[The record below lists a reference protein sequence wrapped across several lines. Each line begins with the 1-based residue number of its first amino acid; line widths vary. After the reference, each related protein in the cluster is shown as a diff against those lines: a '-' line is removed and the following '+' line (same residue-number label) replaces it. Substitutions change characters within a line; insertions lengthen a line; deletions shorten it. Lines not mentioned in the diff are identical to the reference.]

1 MSERRKQHPSIPVSA
16 LPASQ
21 TGEPSAQRATS
32 LDAPVGA
39 IELAPTLESLMQL
52 AFYWC
57 ESQTDFLVCVSSAY
71 ALVATEEFIPEQYAQ
86 ISKIS
91 AWARRRLEEMPEAS
105 SAILDDVAMK
115 DDAVQAHIRRVM
127 PESPS

>member
-1 MSERRKQHPSIPVSA
+1 MSDRRKQAPSIPVSA
-16 LPASQ
+16 LPTSQ
-21 TGEPSAQRATS
+21 TGEPPAQRATS

-39 IELAPTLESLMQL
+39 IELAPNLESLMQL

-86 ISKIS
+86 ISEIS
-91 AWARRRLEEMPEAS
+91 AWARRRLEEMPGAS